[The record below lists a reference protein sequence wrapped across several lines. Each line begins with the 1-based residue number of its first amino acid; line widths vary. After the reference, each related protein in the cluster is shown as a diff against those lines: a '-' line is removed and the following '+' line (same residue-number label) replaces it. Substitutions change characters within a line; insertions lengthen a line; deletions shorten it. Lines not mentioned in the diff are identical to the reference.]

1 MSYPIWHQRRRFDL
15 LVLPQSP
22 SRFDLLVLPQS
33 PSVLSTERARESHT
47 ELANVV
53 EGVERQGSLVSR
65 GVVLLDAQ
73 SPSGSTGAVLIISG
87 STGAVL
93 IVLVG
98 RTKHAPAERVA
109 ITGPAQQPH
118 HRRRR

>member
-1 MSYPIWHQRRRFDL
+1 MRSTHLSNIYTRRIMEGLKRNSEE
-15 LVLPQSP
+15 VS
-22 SRFDLLVLPQS
+22 
-33 PSVLSTERARESHT
+33 ARESHT